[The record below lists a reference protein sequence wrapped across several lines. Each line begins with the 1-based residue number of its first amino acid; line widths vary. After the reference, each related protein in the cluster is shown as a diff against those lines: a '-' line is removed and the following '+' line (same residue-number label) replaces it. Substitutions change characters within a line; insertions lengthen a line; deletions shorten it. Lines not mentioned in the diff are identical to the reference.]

1 MMGKCWSMKLVVRSM
16 ENAKIRSFKDLNV
29 WKESHIL
36 VLEIY
41 KATKTF
47 PKDELFGLT
56 NQIRRAAVSI
66 TSNISEGFNRISPK
80 EKLQFYFIALGSL
93 AETQNQLLIAKDI
106 GYVKSEVFDKI
117 ELQLVV
123 AQRLLNGFIKSTRA
137 LQES

>member
-1 MMGKCWSMKLVVRSM
+1 M
-16 ENAKIRSFKDLNV
+16 ENGVGSKMNTNQIKSFRDLNV
-29 WKESHIL
+29 WKEGHIL

-41 KATKTF
+41 KITKTF

-66 TSNISEGFNRISPK
+66 TSNISEGFNRISHK

-106 GYVKSEVFDKI
+106 GYIKQEVFDKI
-117 ELQLVV
+117 ELQLIVV
-123 AQRLLNGFIKSTRA
+123 QRLLNGFIKSTRI